1 MIAIYPITPA
11 SPMGELADAWSRAGR
26 PNLWGVVPDAVEMQ
40 SEAGAAGAV
49 LGALQT
55 GALACTFTASQ
66 GRLLMLANIYKIAG
80 ALTPTAVHL
89 TAVLD
94 RVHHW
99 FEERGYASIE
109 EANGSL
115 NQRHA
120 PDPVSFERANYMRT
134 LEEYSSNWSIEDA

>member
-1 MIAIYPITPA
+1 
-11 SPMGELADAWSRAGR
+11 
-26 PNLWGVVPDAVEMQ
+26 MQ
-40 SEAGAAGAV
+40 SEAGAAGGF

-99 FEERGYASIE
+99 FEERGYASI
-109 EANGSL
+109 AGG
-115 NQRHA
+115 RMA
-120 PDPVSFERANYMRT
+120 VSINVTPRIRSP
-134 LEEYSSNWSIEDA
+134 SSGPTT